1 MLSVRRRLLDIA
13 VFIARHIVDH
23 WWSTESAST
32 RLRTAV
38 DAGRPRIG
46 VKGDAEDQLCVPAVD
61 MQQGRYRE
69 ARAAA
74 KRHLAIANRAG
85 DKAQTSA
92 ALRNLGLVRWDTGEF
107 ATSTGFLEQALVTAT
122 EAGDRRGVG
131 RVAADLAG
139 LHAEHGDHIRAVEHL
154 QQALKVGAEIGDR
167 WAAAV
172 RVGNLGELYRE
183 QGDHVRA
190 TRCFAHALGIAP
202 GVG

>member
-74 KRHLAIANRAG
+74 ERHLAIANR
-85 DKAQTSA
+85 
-92 ALRNLGLVRWDTGEF
+92 
-107 ATSTGFLEQALVTAT
+107 
-122 EAGDRRGVG
+122 AGDRRGVG

-154 QQALKVGAEIGDR
+154 QQALKVAAEIGDR